1 MITHAR
7 EQKEMSRY
15 RLSIETGIAQSM
27 LWGYE
32 KKKVTPGIKNLIKIA
47 QHLGVTIEE
56 VIK

>member
-15 RLSIETGIAQSM
+15 RLARETGIDQST
-27 LWGYE
+27 LWRYE
-32 KKKVTPGIKNLIKIA
+32 KRNVTPGLKNLIKIA